1 MWVESV
7 TVSESPPLREHV
19 EAARLHFHA
28 LEAAV
33 EPRGE
38 RREIVVEVMADPLL
52 VVGDRFDIDQRARE
66 FENVH
71 KPPAGGGER
80 KRGKNAP
87 NARGLHSR

>member
-1 MWVESV
+1 VGGKRDGERV
-7 TVSESPPLREHV
+7 PPLREHV
-19 EAARLHFHA
+19 EAARLHFDA

-33 EPRGE
+33 EPGGE

-66 FENVH
+66 FEYVH
-71 KPPAGGGER
+71 KPPAGGGSER
-80 KRGKNAP
+80 EEKNAL